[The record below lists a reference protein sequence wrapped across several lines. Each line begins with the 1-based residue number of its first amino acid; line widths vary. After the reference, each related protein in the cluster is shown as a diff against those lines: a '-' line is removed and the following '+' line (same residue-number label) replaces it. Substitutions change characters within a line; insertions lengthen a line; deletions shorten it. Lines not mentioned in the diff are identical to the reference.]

1 MTRKQ
6 WQELLVAA
14 LLVVLAIGVLRRP
27 RSRVQAEAATTTV
40 PGKGTP
46 SAAPFGLFGFY
57 LNTGFSL
64 QPEDRYTYVN
74 NAKLL
79 TTDTAH
85 SMWAIFNLTAKDH
98 FQWYQSVD
106 GGKNW
111 TKAQDGNKASDKY
124 GTTPDLIV
132 TPSQEGTVY
141 YQATFQYYTV
151 LPIWPVTSTYFSRV
165 AAVTT
170 LPAPIDASGIKVS
183 IDDDYLYNNQ
193 DAAASTFVHGQ
204 PTPANATGNITWTS
218 SDPTIAAV
226 DAKTGKVTANKSG
239 KDGQVTITG
248 TVQNDGLVDVSDS
261 VTLTVGGGL
270 ADQTVTEGQSADFR
284 VLGNID
290 QKPDNVAWH
299 RVDAN
304 GQNKVVANTQS
315 LNYQTPATTLQDDGA
330 LYYAEVTVTMLDEQE
345 KPQTQTIKTRQAKLT
360 VNPDTAPRVTI
371 TSEMKNS
378 TASSEAATTAQ
389 QLSGTVNPIR
399 NDDTAHNLTNIVQ
412 GDECQITGTITDANW
427 LNSTMASG
435 ELTFELPS
443 SLSNQVKFILN
454 NVPQAVAKQTVGSET
469 IFSVSGLDFS
479 QVIFGSY
486 DYEIDFTSPITTNQL
501 YTTGVRL
508 RGSDKNNQLLGTYS
522 GPSLRLNFT
531 DGVIDATAHPITFGT
546 LDKTSLGQTVAGQV
560 VDGGN
565 LLDVRDNRRRRDQV
579 AVQLQQSTPFYSGD
593 RPLAADLFYDSG
605 SLSYPLSNVA
615 QTVINAGAGIAVQSI
630 GAKGEHLNLKL
641 LYAAYQAGH
650 YTSTLNW
657 TFAAVPSV

>member
-85 SMWAIFNLTAKDH
+85 SMLSMLNLLAKDR

-111 TKAQDGNKASDKY
+111 TKASQDGNKASDY
-124 GTTPDLIV
+124 GTKPDLTV
-132 TPSQEGTVY
+132 TPGQEGTVY
-141 YQATFQYYTV
+141 YQASFRYYAMISTFTNIYY
-151 LPIWPVTSTYFSRV
+151 SRV

-170 LPAPIDASGIKVS
+170 LPAPIDASGIKAS
-183 IDDDYLYNNQ
+183 IDNDYLYNNQ
-193 DAAASTFVHGQ
+193 DVVASTFVHGQ

-248 TVQNDGLVDVSDS
+248 TVQNDGLADVSDS

-270 ADQTVTEGQSADFR
+270 ADQTVTEGQSADFH
-284 VLGNID
+284 VLGNIN
-290 QKPDNVAWH
+290 QKPDKVTWH
-299 RVDAN
+299 RVDAK
-304 GQNKVVANTQS
+304 GQNDKIVANTQS
-315 LNYQTPATTLQDDGA
+315 LDYQTPPTTVEDGKSKF
-330 LYYAEVTVTMLDEQE
+330 YAEVRVTMLDANDN
-345 KPQTQTIKTRQAKLT
+345 PQTQTITTRRAELT
-360 VNPDTAPRVTI
+360 VNPSTVPQVTI
-371 TSEMKNS
+371 TSDMKNL
-378 TASSEAATTAQ
+378 TAASEANTTAQ
-389 QLSGTVNPIR
+389 QLSGSVNPIR

-412 GDECQITGTITDANW
+412 GDKCQIVGTITDANV
-427 LNSTMASG
+427 LNSAMTSG

-443 SLSNQVKFILN
+443 SLSNQVTFKLN
-454 NVPQAVAKQTVGSET
+454 GDDQAVAKQTVGSET
-469 IFSVSGLDFS
+469 KFSVSGLDFS
-479 QVIFGSY
+479 VRYFY
-486 DYEIDFTSPITTNQL
+486 PYEIDFTSPITTNQL

-508 RGSDKNNQLLGTYS
+508 RGIDKNNQPLETYS

-546 LDKTSLGQTVAGQV
+546 LDATSLGKTVAGQV
-560 VDGGN
+560 MDGGN

-579 AVQLQQSTPFYSGD
+579 AVQLQQSTSFYSGD

-657 TFAAVPSV
+657 TFATVPSV

>member
-1 MTRKQ
+1 MKRKE
-6 WQELLVAA
+6 WQELLLAV
-14 LLVVLAIGVLRRP
+14 LLVVLAIGILRRP
-27 RSRVQAEAATTTV
+27 RSHVQAEAATTTV
-40 PGKGTP
+40 PGKGSP

-85 SMWAIFNLTAKDH
+85 SMWAVFNLTAKDH

-183 IDDDYLYNNQ
+183 IDSDYLYNNQ

-218 SDPTIAAV
+218 SDPTIATV

-248 TVQNDGLVDVSDS
+248 TVQNDGLANVSDS

-299 RVDAN
+299 RVDAKSKDD
-304 GQNKVVANTQS
+304 KVVANTQS
-315 LNYQTPATTLQDDGA
+315 LDYQTPVTTLTDGGA

-360 VNPDTAPRVTI
+360 VNPSTVPRVTI
-371 TSEMKNS
+371 TSEMKNT
-378 TASSEAATTAQ
+378 TASEAATSAQ
-389 QLSGTVNPIR
+389 QLSGSVNPIR
-399 NDDTAHNLTNIVQ
+399 NDDTVHNLTNIVQ
-412 GDECQITGTITDANW
+412 GDHCRIMGTVSDANL
-427 LNSTMASG
+427 LNSAMTSG

-443 SLSNQVKFILN
+443 SLSNQVAFELN
-454 NVPQAVAKQTVGSET
+454 DVPQAVAKQTVGSET

-479 QVIFGSY
+479 VRYFY
-486 DYEIDFTSPITTNQL
+486 KYKIDFTSPITTNQL

-531 DGVIDATAHPITFGT
+531 DGVIDATAHPVTFGT

-579 AVQLQQSTPFYSGD
+579 AVQLQQSTPFYSGG

-641 LYAAYQAGH
+641 QYAAYQAGY

-657 TFAAVPSV
+657 TFATAPSV

>member
-1 MTRKQ
+1 M
-6 WQELLVAA
+6 AA

-64 QPEDRYTYVN
+64 QPEDRFTYVN

-132 TPSQEGTVY
+132 TPSKEGTVY
-141 YQATFQYYTV
+141 YQASFQYYTV
-151 LPIWPVTSTYFSRV
+151 LPIWPVTNTYFSKV

-170 LPAPIDASGIKVS
+170 LPAPIDASAVKVS
-183 IDDDYLYNNQ
+183 IDNNYLYNNQ
-193 DAAASTFVHGQ
+193 DVAASTFVHGQ

-218 SDPTIAAV
+218 SDPTIATV

-248 TVQNDGLVDVSDS
+248 TVQNDGLADVSDS

-270 ADQTVTEGQSADFR
+270 ADQTVTEGQSADFH

-299 RVDAN
+299 RVDA
-304 GQNKVVANTQS
+304 KTKDDKIVANTQS
-315 LNYQTPATTLQDDGA
+315 LDYQTPVTTLTDKGA

-345 KPQTQTIKTRQAKLT
+345 RPQTQTITTRRAELT
-360 VNPDTAPRVTI
+360 VNPSTVPRVTI
-371 TSEMKNS
+371 TSDMKNL
-378 TASSEAATTAQ
+378 TAAAEANTTAQ
-389 QLSGTVNPIR
+389 QLSGSVNPIR

-412 GDECQITGTITDANW
+412 GDECKITGTIIDANW
-427 LNSTMASG
+427 VYSTMASG

-443 SLSNQVKFILN
+443 SLSNQVAFKLN
-454 NVPQAVAKQTVGSET
+454 DELQAVAKQTVGSET
-469 IFSVSGLDFS
+469 IFSLDGIDFS
-479 QVIFGSY
+479 QALFGRN

-508 RGSDKNNQLLGTYS
+508 RGIDKNNQPLGTYS

-546 LDKTSLGQTVAGQV
+546 LDTTSLGKTVAGQV
-560 VDGGN
+560 MDGGN

-657 TFAAVPSV
+657 TFATVPSV